1 MRALVVHESMF
12 GNTETVARAVADG
25 LSTVAGVE
33 VDCGAVHSASTDL
46 AGVDL
51 LVVGGPTHAFSMSR
65 ASTRAD
71 AVTKGADDAVASGPG
86 IREWI
91 EELEPTPSTAVAAF
105 DTRVR
110 RPRVPGSAA
119 RAARKHL
126 RSRGFKAVGPP
137 TTFWVHGMT
146 GPLDDGE
153 EARARQW
160 GADLG
165 TAWVSQ
171 RALPS

>member
-1 MRALVVHESMF
+1 MF
-12 GNTETVARAVADG
+12 GNTEAIARAVADG
-25 LSTVAGVE
+25 LSSVDGVAAELVP
-33 VDCGAVHSASTDL
+33 VHHASTDL

-71 AVTKGADDAVASGPG
+71 ALMKGADEEDANGPG

-91 EELEPTPSTAVAAF
+91 EELRPTPATAVAAF

-110 RPRVPGSAA
+110 HPRLPGSAA

-126 RSRGFKAVGPP
+126 RARGFKAVDPP
-137 TTFWVHGMT
+137 TTFWVDGMT
-146 GPLDDGE
+146 GPLLEGE
-153 EARARQW
+153 ESRARAW

-165 TAWVSQ
+165 AALVSR
-171 RALPS
+171 RAIPT

>member
-1 MRALVVHESMF
+1 
-12 GNTETVARAVADG
+12 
-25 LSTVAGVE
+25 
-33 VDCGAVHSASTDL
+33 
-46 AGVDL
+46 
-51 LVVGGPTHAFSMSR
+51 MSR
-65 ASTRAD
+65 ESTRAD
-71 AVTKGADDAVASGPG
+71 AVSKGADEAVASGPG
-86 IREWI
+86 SREWI

-110 RPRVPGSAA
+110 RPRIPGSAA

-137 TTFWVHGMT
+137 TTFWVDGMT
-146 GPLDDGE
+146 GPLHDGE

-165 TAWVSQ
+165 TAWVTQ
-171 RALPS
+171 RALAFLIGCENPLRLRVLAFWLPSDPSIPTTSFCMLMTS